1 MQSGT
6 PTCGVLFALT
16 VYAIGRG
23 FCDITCGS
31 DGQSGEQSNVTWTS
45 LSHHMRANWW
55 QLHRLLERLCR
66 VTR

>member
-1 MQSGT
+1 MPSDT
-6 PTCGVLFALT
+6 PTCGVHFAHT
-16 VYAIGRG
+16 VYAIGRD

-31 DGQSGEQSNVTWTS
+31 DERSGEQSNVTWTNP
-45 LSHHMRANWW
+45 SHHMRANWW